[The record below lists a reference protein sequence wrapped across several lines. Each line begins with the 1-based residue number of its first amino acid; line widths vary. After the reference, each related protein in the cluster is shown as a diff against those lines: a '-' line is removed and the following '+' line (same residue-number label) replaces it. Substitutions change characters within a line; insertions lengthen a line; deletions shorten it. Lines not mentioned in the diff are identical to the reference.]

1 MVVAHL
7 FCTEVLDPPY
17 GEVYKESGGS
27 GGLVVGGRGYD
38 AVVLIK

>member
-17 GEVYKESGGS
+17 GEVYKESGG
-27 GGLVVGGRGYD
+27 GGGGGGMEGYN
-38 AVVLIK
+38 AVVKIK

>member
-17 GEVYKESGGS
+17 GEVYRESGG
-27 GGLVVGGRGYD
+27 GGVVLVGGRGYD
-38 AVVLIK
+38 AVVTIK